1 MLFWLPPLLVL
12 ALAMFLVVL
21 VHDFD
26 YLPFEGVTLKEIV
39 VHSSHSGQL
48 LTGDLHLLVYVVQV
62 NGGVPGGV
70 RGEDVQ
76 DKGGGVGLAG
86 LVIHWGISELIG
98 MTLLLVTVGD
108 TEGADGVSGGIHG

>member
-1 MLFWLPPLLVL
+1 M
-12 ALAMFLVVL
+12 
-21 VHDFD
+21 
-26 YLPFEGVTLKEIV
+26 GRTLGCDVEHVPVIAAAEETRV
-39 VHSSHSGQL
+39 
-48 LTGDLHLLVYVVQV
+48 LTGDCDHL

-76 DKGGGVGLAG
+76 DKGGGVGLVG
-86 LVIHWGISELIG
+86 LVIHWGISELTG